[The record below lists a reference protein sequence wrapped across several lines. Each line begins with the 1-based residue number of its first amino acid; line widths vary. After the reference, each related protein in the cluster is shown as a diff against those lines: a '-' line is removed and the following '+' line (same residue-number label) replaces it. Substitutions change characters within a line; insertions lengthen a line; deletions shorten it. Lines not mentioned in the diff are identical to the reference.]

1 MKLAAWNVNSLKV
14 RLPHLLD
21 WLASA
26 KPDVVCLQE
35 LKLDNPVF
43 PVAEIEAAGY
53 QAVFNGQK
61 TYNGV
66 AILSRHALSDVVLD
80 IPGFADEQKRVISAT
95 LQTAQGPLRVVCA
108 YCPNGQSV
116 GSDKYDYKLR
126 WYAALTEYLRQS
138 LLATPQLAILGDYN
152 IAPDDRDVHDPAA
165 WKDQVLCSAPE
176 RAAFQALLD
185 LGLHDSFRL
194 FEQEPETW
202 SWWDYRMNAFKR
214 RMGLRIDHVLISDAL
229 RPHCRSSSVDSAPR
243 ALERPSDHA
252 PVIADLAL

>member
-116 GSDKYDYKLR
+116 GSDKYDYK
-126 WYAALTEYLRQS
+126 
-138 LLATPQLAILGDYN
+138 
-152 IAPDDRDVHDPAA
+152 
-165 WKDQVLCSAPE
+165 
-176 RAAFQALLD
+176 
-185 LGLHDSFRL
+185 
-194 FEQEPETW
+194 
-202 SWWDYRMNAFKR
+202 
-214 RMGLRIDHVLISDAL
+214 
-229 RPHCRSSSVDSAPR
+229 PR
-243 ALERPSDHA
+243 
-252 PVIADLAL
+252 